1 MGNIQN
7 LVCQENSCFDNN
19 YEFDWISEQ
28 SWFID
33 TQSHSNKNNY
43 IIEKGLVKLL
53 SKEKCIY
60 FLSKYIQNQ
69 HFDNLLF
76 HLKLDFQ
83 LIDEHIEF
91 IFYLSQ
97 QKISTPF
104 NKPNKYII
112 SKLIIQNN
120 HIFYVNQ
127 KNQLIEIKQ
136 HEEKQKNKF
145 SYQLLFNFQYL
156 DYLIIN
162 EIYDFHKESKN
173 MLEINKDHFYLNIYI
188 NSFIQKKDNY
198 VHFRI

>member
-19 YEFDWISEQ
+19 YEFEWISEQ

-60 FLSKYIQNQ
+60 FLSKYIQ
-69 HFDNLLF
+69 
-76 HLKLDFQ
+76 
-83 LIDEHIEF
+83 
-91 IFYLSQ
+91 
-97 QKISTPF
+97 
-104 NKPNKYII
+104 
-112 SKLIIQNN
+112 
-120 HIFYVNQ
+120 IFYVNQ

-162 EIYDFHKESKN
+162 ETYDFH
-173 MLEINKDHFYLNIYI
+173 
-188 NSFIQKKDNY
+188 
-198 VHFRI
+198 